1 MGTLSSFI
9 YFQPSKLFSSLLF
22 CSAITIPLKV
32 CLRWKDREVTLVR
45 LSLSRGDEK
54 SVALMQILPES
65 GKAVRAL
72 VSGQTEQLLLKS
84 SEWSLESAK

>member
-1 MGTLSSFI
+1 M
-9 YFQPSKLFSSLLF
+9 
-22 CSAITIPLKV
+22 
-32 CLRWKDREVTLVR
+32 VR

-54 SVALMQILPES
+54 SVALMRILPES